1 MDIHFFFLKKCLNYR
16 AEKKQFSCS
25 LAVVSCS
32 TAQAVHC
39 NTCNPSLSGCLFSI
53 FIYIYIYIYIFFFS
67 VDFDQQRILVF
78 QIWLY
83 CEFCGII
90 VLVDEFCVN
99 KICDFKAFSSPIKHM
114 KIFSKCVTK
123 NRKKILFSRKL
134 FQLNILHNILHLHI
148 SLSLRQI

>member
-1 MDIHFFFLKKCLNYR
+1 MDILFFFSKKKCLNYR
-16 AEKKQFSCS
+16 AEKKLVLLLSSSRLLLNC
-25 LAVVSCS
+25 
-32 TAQAVHC
+32 
-39 NTCNPSLSGCLFSI
+39 LSGPLQHLQPISLWLPF
-53 FIYIYIYIYIFFFS
+53 FNFHIYIYIYIYIYSFFS

-123 NRKKILFSRKL
+123 NRKKILFSRK
-134 FQLNILHNILHLHI
+134 
-148 SLSLRQI
+148 